1 MNPSSSTTGLSM
13 LVHVAGQA
21 LQNWLQVNALN
32 WPGPE
37 TVVAQLRGS
46 CHLQQPDFEAAW
58 HVRTRVRRPRHIQDR
73 SLGPQPTSWS
83 TDLAVCSPAR
93 SSPRRGSWACSCQAT
108 RTRRALP
115 VGNRTQKLSSHS
127 KPSPR
132 RAARDPR
139 HFGSARSTF
148 VFRSDASTKNASIL
162 SSHSQ
167 HQDACSV

>member
-1 MNPSSSTTGLSM
+1 M

-73 SLGPQPTSWS
+73 SLRPGAPTWPSAVQPGVLPDVGPGH
-83 TDLAVCSPAR
+83 APAR
-93 SSPRRGSWACSCQAT
+93 PRELEEPCR
-108 RTRRALP
+108 
-115 VGNRTQKLSSHS
+115 
-127 KPSPR
+127 
-132 RAARDPR
+132 
-139 HFGSARSTF
+139 
-148 VFRSDASTKNASIL
+148 
-162 SSHSQ
+162 
-167 HQDACSV
+167 